1 MSTFLRTL
9 IDRHQEGP
17 AGRDSVHKVQP
28 RPKARFEND
37 MGSDTFA
44 SSTLETGSEFSVSR
58 RSDTNRHD
66 PSAESLLTTDIRQ
79 TARQAQDSVQPNND
93 KPAIA
98 SDYAPRLDDLN
109 SRIEALTSK
118 LQRQLYGQ
126 DTSRTADNQSV
137 EPSEIDETTSENNGQ
152 ANHRKWSTNDDI
164 NHRIQAIL
172 QTLHRQQ
179 PHQSDEK
186 SSLQSINRRTP
197 DRAVSELEISRR
209 PEKNVPDGNIL
220 PKEPVFNIP
229 SISSLPEQEEIH
241 HGGQLQTPDWLN
253 EMRVDFNERWLA
265 INGKA
270 KTEPIVNVTIG
281 RIEVKASPA
290 DSVKQSKVRINK
302 PSGVMSLDD
311 YLKLRERR
319 R

>member
-9 IDRHQEGP
+9 IDRHQECT
-17 AGRDSVHKVQP
+17 AGRESVHKVQP

-58 RSDTNRHD
+58 RSDTDVRSDTNRHD
-66 PSAESLLTTDIRQ
+66 PSAESLLTTDIRKMD
-79 TARQAQDSVQPNND
+79 RQAQDSVQPNND
-93 KPAIA
+93 KPTIA
-98 SDYAPRLDDLN
+98 SDYDPRLNELN
-109 SRIEALTSK
+109 SRIEAVTLMLGRQSYGRETSVGSDRHDVK
-118 LQRQLYGQ
+118 PLETNEATYEPRSRFNNLRLSANEDINERIQEILQRSHGRQREAAEG
-126 DTSRTADNQSV
+126 N
-137 EPSEIDETTSENNGQ
+137 
-152 ANHRKWSTNDDI
+152 
-164 NHRIQAIL
+164 AIL
-172 QTLHRQQ
+172 PGNSQLPVMTEPLTLSAPENESNTQGV
-179 PHQSDEK
+179 
-186 SSLQSINRRTP
+186 
-197 DRAVSELEISRR
+197 RARS
-209 PEKNVPDGNIL
+209 
-220 PKEPVFNIP
+220 
-229 SISSLPEQEEIH
+229 EQEEIH

-253 EMRVDFNERWLA
+253 EMRADFNERWLA

-281 RIEVKASPA
+281 RIEVKALPA
-290 DSVKQSKVRINK
+290 DSVKQSKVRANK